1 MKMILLPASSMSN
14 LVLNISGEAKVRGIV
29 SSDGIQQFSVYDI
42 IAAAIVTKDT
52 KNSTSRKMFASLTKE
67 GAKSRDE
74 ILALCEYIK
83 FPGHGQRLTPAMT
96 ADGLLLLLTKHLKS
110 RISHALKEEMLDI
123 LHRYLD
129 GDMSL
134 CEEVEQN
141 REMGKHNSLLKFSKK
156 VMARAHVS
164 ALKELKE
171 MPKLA
176 YVYGTKTEAEPN
188 LIKIGRSGNMFSRL
202 SSMNTSIKTKPHQIV
217 AVVPTFDSDRDETW
231 AHEFFSSKH
240 VAGEFY
246 EVTIE
251 ELRSFFMDHIMPRYE
266 AELATYIAMVQGA

>member
-1 MKMILLPASSMSN
+1 MSN

-29 SSDGIQQFSVYDI
+29 SSDGIQKFSVYDV
-42 IAAAIVTKDT
+42 IAAAVGSKDT
-52 KNSTSRKMFASLTKE
+52 TKCVSTCRKMFVCLIKE

-74 ILALCEYIK
+74 ILSLVEYIQ
-83 FPGHGQRLTPAMT
+83 FPGSGQRLTPAMT
-96 ADGLLLLLTKHLKS
+96 ADGLLSLLTKHLKG

-141 REMGKHNSLLKFSKK
+141 KEMGKHNSLLKFSKK
-156 VMARAHVS
+156 VMERAHVS
-164 ALKELKE
+164 ALNELKE

-188 LIKIGRSGNMFSRL
+188 LIKIGRSGNMFARL

-217 AVVPTFDSDRDETW
+217 AVVPTFDSDRDEEW
-231 AHEFFSSKH
+231 AHEFFSSKRM
-240 VAGEFY
+240 AGEFFD
-246 EVTIE
+246 VTIE

-266 AELATYIAMVQGA
+266 AELATYIAMVQGT